1 MNPMNKKALI
11 LSIPMIL
18 LVALLGGWLLFRGQ
32 GDVQNVPKQPIVS
45 ENPAQTGEIQA
56 PDTVDTSS
64 WKIYRNEEY
73 GFEVK
78 YPEGWNME
86 VFFSGGG
93 SDPGVVCKSLSNEC
107 HYSVGFHDTSK
118 RSYVA
123 VQVIPKESPQ
133 GKDVSVNEKSN
144 QVGTTLSGLKYSVE
158 NVYDAMLSSCISSAH
173 LTSSKS
179 QNIFSVS
186 TTHDD
191 QARKTSDDAEKFCA
205 QEYKDPMFKG
215 FLKSFNIF

>member
-1 MNPMNKKALI
+1 MNKKVLI

-18 LVALLGGWLLFRGQ
+18 LVVLFGGWLVLRGQ
-32 GDVQNVPKQPIVS
+32 KSVQESRKPLVVA
-45 ENPAQTGEIQA
+45 ENPTQNPGDIQPSMEIN
-56 PDTVDTSS
+56 TSR
-64 WKIYRNEEY
+64 WKTYQNEEY
-73 GFEVK
+73 GFTVK
-78 YPEGWNME
+78 YPEEWNKE

-93 SDPGVVCKSLSNEC
+93 SDPGIACKSLSNEC
-107 HYSVGFHDTSK
+107 HYSVGFYDTNK

-123 VQVIPKESPQ
+123 VQVIPKGSPQ
-133 GKDVSVNEKSN
+133 GKDASVNEKSN

-173 LTSSKS
+173 LTSSKN

-191 QARKTSDDAEKFCA
+191 QVRKTSDEAEKFCA
-205 QEYKDPMFKG
+205 QEYKDPTFKG
-215 FLKSFNIF
+215 FLKNFNIL